1 MCFEI
6 TEDTAVKHM
15 RQTTDLANKLT
26 SLGFHFAVEHFG
38 ISSDSRHVINLVP
51 MHYLKID
58 GSLMQ
63 GLNKDSD
70 MQNKIKTLVIEA
82 RQKNIHTIAERVED
96 ANTMAI
102 LWQLGVSFIQGY
114 YVQSREIVIESVG
127 TQTL

>member
-1 MCFEI
+1 
-6 TEDTAVKHM
+6 
-15 RQTTDLANKLT
+15 
-26 SLGFHFAVEHFG
+26 
-38 ISSDSRHVINLVP
+38 